1 MASGNAKQAEDLMR
15 AAQATG
21 GSIKNYSARRKFI
34 EDQEM
39 NKARALISEKTK
51 ARIAKMQVQNTSNPE
66 AASFTP
72 KATGAPLGVDSAI
85 PSYQLP
91 YQKPS
96 GPTEQPFGMT
106 TPVIRDNGVDF
117 SAISGSN
124 VSETASPVPVSPAS
138 RSATPNKPATA
149 FPTSKDQS
157 IEDVFPGISNMPVV
171 SRNPNESNAQYN
183 ARVNEEYTNNVIIPS
198 LDETSQNSLKSAFEL
213 NKKKDELFKKRFVS
227 KENARQYKDVSDKLE
242 KDQDV
247 LKKTID
253 KLRAEKKNMS
263 KYPMNSKERQF
274 LDLQIATLQNQLG
287 FFAKRLY

>member
-1 MASGNAKQAEDLMR
+1 
-15 AAQATG
+15 
-21 GSIKNYSARRKFI
+21 
-34 EDQEM
+34 
-39 NKARALISEKTK
+39 
-51 ARIAKMQVQNTSNPE
+51 
-66 AASFTP
+66 
-72 KATGAPLGVDSAI
+72 
-85 PSYQLP
+85 
-91 YQKPS
+91 
-96 GPTEQPFGMT
+96 
-106 TPVIRDNGVDF
+106 
-117 SAISGSN
+117 
-124 VSETASPVPVSPAS
+124 
-138 RSATPNKPATA
+138 
-149 FPTSKDQS
+149 
-157 IEDVFPGISNMPVV
+157 MPVV